1 MQIKT
6 GEGEAKEYVRSPARA
21 KSHKFQFAQEFTMA
35 EINKLSVGKALEKL
49 RSADAPKASKI
60 EQLDEKS
67 RTLDEEILRL
77 RAARRRLKRGQ
88 PPGMS
93 ET

>member
-1 MQIKT
+1 
-6 GEGEAKEYVRSPARA
+6 
-21 KSHKFQFAQEFTMA
+21 MA

-67 RTLDEEILRL
+67 RTLDEEIQRL
-77 RAARRRLKRGQ
+77 RTARLRLKRGR
-88 PPGMS
+88 PRGMS